1 MFLVVAIV
9 ALTGAAVAGS
19 TLFRSE
25 ERVPSATR
33 QACALPPSWLTRVQ
47 RGYDPQ
53 RSGQVSVLPVTPAY
67 LASGAGGWSHS
78 GPWPYLQRIPIV
90 FYAPG
95 VLPARGAIDRPV
107 TTADIAPTLARIMGV
122 SIRSDGKPMR
132 EVAPPETVTGH
143 RPRLI
148 LTIVYDGGGWNVLDQ
163 WPGDWPVL
171 KTMMEEGTL
180 YTNATVGS
188 SPSVTPAIH
197 TTLGTGVYPDKHG
210 ITGIP
215 VRDEEGTVVDAF
227 LKGDSS
233 RFLEVPTLAE
243 RWDEANDNRPL
254 VGMVGYE
261 PWHLGMIGKGAEK
274 PGGDKDD
281 AVWLDIETNDWITNE
296 DHYRLPSALADTPG
310 LQADLDRLDAADG
323 ARDDAWGEHA
333 WLDEAN
339 REHWEETPAFIA
351 YHTRAMMNLIQQEGY
366 GADGLTDLLFTNY
379 KQIDRVGHYFN
390 MASEEV
396 HDSLI
401 ATDDQLGVILRSLN
415 RIVGRG
421 KWAVV
426 LTADHGQQPD
436 ASDVAGYGID
446 PGEIAADIDERFGPI
461 TRAVWPTEV
470 FLFDDVM
477 EERGVTVGE
486 VADFLA
492 NYRVADNTIRPDTKL
507 LGAGEFGA
515 DDKLF
520 AMAIPARLLP
530 ALSCKP

>member
-1 MFLVVAIV
+1 MIAAVV
-9 ALTGAAVAGS
+9 ALTAAAVAGS
-19 TLFRSE
+19 TFFRTKE
-25 ERVPSATR
+25 EAPSATR
-33 QACALPPSWLTRVQ
+33 QACALPRSWLTRTV
-47 RGYDPQ
+47 RGYQPE

-90 FYAPG
+90 FYGPG

-107 TTADIAPTLARIMGV
+107 TTADIAPTLARIMGG

-132 EVAPPETVTGH
+132 EVVSPKAVLPDD

-148 LTIVYDGGGWNVLDQ
+148 LTIVWDGGGWNALDQ
-163 WPGDWPVL
+163 WPEDWPVL

-180 YTNATVGS
+180 YANATVGS
-188 SPSVTPAIH
+188 SPSVTPSVH
-197 TTLGTGVYPDKHG
+197 TTLGTGVYPDEHG

-227 LKGDSS
+227 LKGESS

-243 RWDEANDNRPL
+243 HWDEANDNRPL

-274 PGGDKDD
+274 PGGDRDD
-281 AVWLDIETNDWITNE
+281 AVWLNIETNEWITNE
-296 DHYRLPSALADTPG
+296 DHYRLPAALVDTQG

-323 ARDDAWGEHA
+323 EKDGAWGEHA
-333 WLDEAN
+333 WLDEDN

-351 YHTRAMMNLIQQEGY
+351 YHTRAMLNLIEQEGY
-366 GADGLTDLLFTNY
+366 GDDRLTDLLFTNY

-396 HDSLI
+396 HDSI
-401 ATDDQLGVILRSLN
+401 VATDGQLGVIFESLD

-421 KWAVV
+421 NWAVV
-426 LTADHGQQPD
+426 MTADHGQQPD
-436 ASDVAGYGID
+436 AADIGGYGID
-446 PGEIAADIDERFGPI
+446 PGEIAADIDARFGPI

-477 EERGVTVGE
+477 EERGVSVGE

-492 NYRVADNTIRPDTKL
+492 TYRVTDNTIRPDTKL
-507 LGAGEFGA
+507 LGAGEFEP

-520 AMAIPARLLP
+520 AMSIPSRLLP
-530 ALSCKP
+530 GLSCKT